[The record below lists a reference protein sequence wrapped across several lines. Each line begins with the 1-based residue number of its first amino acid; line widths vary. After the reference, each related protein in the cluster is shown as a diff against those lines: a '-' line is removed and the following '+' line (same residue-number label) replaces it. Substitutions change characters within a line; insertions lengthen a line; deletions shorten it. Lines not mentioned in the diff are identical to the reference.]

1 MGKGDRKTAK
11 GKRYNASYGN
21 ARQQLPPR
29 RPGTAGARREE
40 DRHQDDGGRQ
50 GPGEEGRGEED
61 RFEGVILGRSAPN
74 EEAPQSRGFLLSRHS
89 NRGQLLLTAR
99 ASISP
104 HARSRFPPRILR
116 MSASEYPRCINP
128 STSTG

>member
-21 ARQQLPPR
+21 ARSSTSTKAA
-29 RPGTAGARREE
+29 GTASAPAVKKTATKT
-40 DRHQDDGGRQ
+40 GGRQ

-61 RFEGVILGRSAPN
+61 RCEGVILGVSAERRSPAI
-74 EEAPQSRGFLLSRHS
+74 AGLLLFRHS
-89 NRGQLLLTAR
+89 NRGQCFSAR

-116 MSASEYPRCINP
+116 MSASE
-128 STSTG
+128 